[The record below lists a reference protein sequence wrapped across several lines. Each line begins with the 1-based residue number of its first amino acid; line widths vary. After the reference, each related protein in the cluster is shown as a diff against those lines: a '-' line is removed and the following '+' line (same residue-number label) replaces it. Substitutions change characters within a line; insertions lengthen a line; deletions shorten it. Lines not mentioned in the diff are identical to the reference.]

1 MFNSFER
8 HKWLEPSIFKLE
20 EDLKKIDI
28 EFDFRLVGSEYDLG
42 FILEYKY
49 LIRWYPVSS
58 YNEETLYF
66 DFQSIDFFML
76 LEIPSDGIF
85 QIDYQKIK
93 KEKQSYPGDF
103 ISTKDWFDSPRELPY
118 GSLELLMTALRKK

>member
-49 LIRWYPVSS
+49 LILVHLYYS
-58 YNEETLYF
+58 TLTKYCWISLPRY
-66 DFQSIDFFML
+66 SIKTF
-76 LEIPSDGIF
+76 
-85 QIDYQKIK
+85 
-93 KEKQSYPGDF
+93 
-103 ISTKDWFDSPRELPY
+103 LPNI
-118 GSLELLMTALRKK
+118 L